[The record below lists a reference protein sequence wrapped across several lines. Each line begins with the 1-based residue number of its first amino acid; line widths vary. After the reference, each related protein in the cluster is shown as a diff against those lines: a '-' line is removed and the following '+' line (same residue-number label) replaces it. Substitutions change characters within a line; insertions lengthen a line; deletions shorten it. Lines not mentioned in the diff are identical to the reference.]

1 MIITYTTVQS
11 FFHVL
16 EALFSPDNSDEIFRS
31 MNFKRIEKKVESIF
45 GNKKITQ
52 EDESRAIIPARSK
65 CSKRGEFQLI
75 QTCRK

>member
-52 EDESRAIIPARSK
+52 ED
-65 CSKRGEFQLI
+65 
-75 QTCRK
+75 

>member
-1 MIITYTTVQS
+1 MIITYTIVQS

-45 GNKKITQ
+45 GNKK
-52 EDESRAIIPARSK
+52 SLKKMKAAR
-65 CSKRGEFQLI
+65 
-75 QTCRK
+75 